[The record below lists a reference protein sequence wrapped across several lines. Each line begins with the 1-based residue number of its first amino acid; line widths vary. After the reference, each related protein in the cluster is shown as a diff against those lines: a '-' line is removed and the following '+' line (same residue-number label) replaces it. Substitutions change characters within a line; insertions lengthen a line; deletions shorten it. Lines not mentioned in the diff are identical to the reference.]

1 LKEIAAKVAC
11 WHCQGNPKWQIS
23 AIWRDVPVPRRDSA
37 SATSILVDD
46 GKNDL
51 ACGGIT
57 IVNRRS
63 NSVIALTLLSIACS
77 CDIPN
82 RVPDIDYPESDS
94 ADADAWQDLIRT
106 SRLSDLKESL
116 PSDPTV
122 THDDN

>member
-1 LKEIAAKVAC
+1 
-11 WHCQGNPKWQIS
+11 
-23 AIWRDVPVPRRDSA
+23 
-37 SATSILVDD
+37 
-46 GKNDL
+46 
-51 ACGGIT
+51 
-57 IVNRRS
+57 VNRRS